1 MEILEN
7 SISGFPAFAL
17 YFVVSLALLT
27 LFLAV
32 YLRVTPYHEIALIRE
47 GNVAAALS
55 LAGTTLGFVIP
66 LSHAIAQSVSLPDML
81 VWGAIAFVVQ
91 TLVYLFAARLLPD
104 IGKHIAEGKLA
115 HGTTLG
121 VLTLAT
127 GILNAAFMTY

>member
-1 MEILEN
+1 MEILEK

-121 VLTLAT
+121 VLSLAT
-127 GILNAAFMTY
+127 GILNAACMTY

>member
-1 MEILEN
+1 MEILEK

-17 YFVVSLALLT
+17 YFVISLGLLA

-32 YLRVTPYHEIALIRE
+32 YLRVTPYREIALIRE

-66 LSHAIAQSVSLPDML
+66 LARAIAQSGSLPDML
-81 VWGAIAFVVQ
+81 LWGAIAFIVQ
-91 TLVYLFAARLLPD
+91 LLVYLVVARLLPD

-115 HGTTLG
+115 HATTLA
-121 VLTLAT
+121 VLSLAS
-127 GILNAAFMTY
+127 GILNAACMTY